1 MVSSA
6 VDEQNPEV
14 QEARRLQIPVIPRGE
29 LLAELMR
36 LKYGIA
42 VAGSHG
48 KTTTTSMT
56 ATILNHA
63 GLDPTVVV
71 GGRVGT
77 MGGSNARVGRS
88 DFLVVESD
96 ESDGSFLK
104 LAPIVAVV
112 TNIDREHLDHYPSL
126 DAIRAAFIEFVNKV
140 PFYGAAIVCL
150 DDANVQSILPAIKPP
165 HHHLRHHRAGGR
177 GSHRDLSAA
186 RLPAISACAIAPPI
200 WAASTLR
207 IPGRHNVLNAMAAV
221 AVALELE
228 VKPDV
233 IREALATFSG
243 VDRRFQMRGE
253 ERGITVIDDY
263 GHHPTEIRATLD
275 GARLCGFRR
284 IHVLF
289 QPHRYT
295 RTFHLMDEFARSFH
309 QADSVFVLDIYAASE
324 KPIEGVTAEVAGGAH
339 PPVRPSRRGIRR
351 HASIAAWTRCWR
363 AAAEGDLVLTLGAG
377 NVWQAGEK
385 APGTAAGGRAEL
397 MAREAKKQPAR
408 FDWRSGASASLPSA
422 PSASPPP
429 WPRSKVQPL
438 RRVAIRSSCSRTTAR
453 TRSPFEGLTY
463 ASRAKVQ
470 RVFAGDFDRSIFSVP
485 LAERRRRLLAIDWV
499 EDASVSRV
507 WPDRLVVRIRE
518 RKPVAFVSFRVRT
531 AADRRPGRAAG
542 SAAAGAVHLPGA
554 QRRPRGGVRAER
566 RVARARPAQRGGRA
580 GVPGQGCFGGRMP
593 PIPRTFA
600 WWRRWTAAR
609 WN

>member
-1 MVSSA
+1 MFFRPQHLHFTGIGGIGMSGIAEVLLNLGYRISGSDVKLSPITERLTAMGARIFEGHAASNIEGARALVVSSA

-56 ATILNHA
+56 ATILNFA

-104 LAPIVAVV
+104 LAPIIAVV
-112 TNIDREHLDHYPSL
+112 TNVDREHLDHYPSL
-126 DAIRAAFIEFVNKV
+126 EAIRSAFIEFVNKV
-140 PFYGAAIVCL
+140 PFYGAVIVCL
-150 DDANVQSILPAIKPP
+150 DDPNVQGLLPEIRRRTITYGTTAQADLEASEISCGPFASEFRL
-165 HHHLRHHRAGGR
+165 HHHGADIGR
-177 GSHRDLSAA
+177 FQ
-186 RLPAISACAIAPPI
+186 
-200 WAASTLR
+200 LR
-207 IPGRHNVLNAMAAV
+207 IPGRHNVLNATAAI

-243 VDRRFQMRGE
+243 VDRRFQMRGK
-253 ERGITVIDDY
+253 ERGVTVVDDY

-309 QADSVFVLDIYAASE
+309 QADSVFIMDIYAASE
-324 KPIEGVTAEVAGGAH
+324 KRIEGVTAEALVERIRQFGH
-339 PPVRPSRRGIRR
+339 RGVEFVGSLDNGVDCIV
-351 HASIAAWTRCWR
+351 R
-363 AAAEGDLVLTLGAG
+363 AAADGDLALTLGAG
-377 NVWQAGEK
+377 SVTQAGE
-385 APGTAAGGRAEL
+385 RIL
-397 MAREAKKQPAR
+397 AK
-408 FDWRSGASASLPSA
+408 
-422 PSASPPP
+422 
-429 WPRSKVQPL
+429 L
-438 RRVAIRSSCSRTTAR
+438 RQ
-453 TRSPFEGLTY
+453 E
-463 ASRAKVQ
+463 
-470 RVFAGDFDRSIFSVP
+470 
-485 LAERRRRLLAIDWV
+485 
-499 EDASVSRV
+499 
-507 WPDRLVVRIRE
+507 
-518 RKPVAFVSFRVRT
+518 
-531 AADRRPGRAAG
+531 
-542 SAAAGAVHLPGA
+542 AAA
-554 QRRPRGGVRAER
+554 
-566 RVARARPAQRGGRA
+566 
-580 GVPGQGCFGGRMP
+580 
-593 PIPRTFA
+593 
-600 WWRRWTAAR
+600 
-609 WN
+609 